1 MQATQFSQWLILSP
15 LMVLLAGAI
24 VGVLIEAFVP
34 AGARRKVQVVWSVI
48 SVLAAAVALTIVGI
62 ETYGKMP
69 QTVGAGEYNADGL
82 TFGAQAIMLIIG
94 LLSILVM
101 ADQTEHGDGSFAGQP
116 ADVPGSRAEEMTQ
129 HLGYQRSEMFP
140 LALFSLIGLMV
151 FPAANSLL
159 TLFIALEAFSLP
171 FYILCATARRRRR
184 ISQESAIKY
193 FVLGAFS
200 SGFFLMGEAML
211 FGYSGTLTL
220 SDIAK
225 AVSSKGGNL
234 DWLLL
239 AGVVL
244 MTVGLLFKVGA
255 APFHAWTPDVY
266 QGAPTPIS
274 GFMAAGVK
282 AAAFLAMARFYF
294 TVAGQ
299 LGWNLV
305 IFMWIVAI
313 LTMFVGTFWGLV
325 QEDIKRMLA
334 FSSIAHA
341 GFILIAVIAMDNQ
354 STSAIMF
361 YLLSYAIATVGAFAA
376 ITLVRQSDAE
386 GNILGEAN
394 QIDAWAGLGRKSPLL
409 AGCMLVFL
417 LSFAGI
423 PLTAG
428 FIGKFVLFATGLRA
442 GLWPLVVIAVA
453 ASAITAF
460 YYFNLARTMF
470 MDEPASTSKAV
481 KSQGITM
488 PVVVICAI
496 LTVLLGVLPAPV
508 LNFLTNATIFVP

>member
-15 LMVLLAGAI
+15 LIVLLAGAI

-34 AGARRKVQVVWSVI
+34 AAIRRKVQVVWSVI
-48 SVLAAAVALTIVGI
+48 TILGAGIALTILGL

-69 QTVGAGEYNADGL
+69 QTVGAGEYSADGL
-82 TFGAQAIMLIIG
+82 TFGAQVIMLIIG
-94 LLSILVM
+94 LLSVLVM
-101 ADQTEHGDGSFAGQP
+101 ADQTELGDGSFAAQP
-116 ADVPGSRAEEMTQ
+116 ADVPGSRAEELSQ
-129 HLGYQRSEMFP
+129 HVGYQRSEMFP

-211 FGYSGTLTL
+211 FGYSGSL
-220 SDIAK
+220 SLSEIAK
-225 AVSSKGGNL
+225 TVPMAGGDL

-266 QGAPTPIS
+266 QGAPTPIT

-282 AAAFLAMARFYF
+282 AAAFLAMVRFYF
-294 TVAGQ
+294 VIAGQ

-313 LTMFVGTFWGLV
+313 LTMCVGTFWGLV

-341 GFILIAVIAMDNQ
+341 GFILIAIIALDDQ
-354 STSAIMF
+354 STAAVMF
-361 YLLSYAIATVGAFAA
+361 YLLSYAIATIGAFAA
-376 ITLVRQSDAE
+376 VTLVRQQDPE
-386 GNILGEAN
+386 GKILGEAN
-394 QIDAWAGLGRKSPLL
+394 RIEAWAGLGRKNPLL
-409 AGCMLVFL
+409 AGSMLVFL
-417 LSFAGI
+417 MSFAGI

-428 FIGKFVLFATGLRA
+428 FIGKFVVFASGLRA
-442 GLWPLVVIAVA
+442 GLWPLVIIAVV
-453 ASAITAF
+453 ASAMTAF

-470 MDEPASTSKAV
+470 MDEPATSSKVV
-481 KSQGITM
+481 KSQGIVM
-488 PVVVICAI
+488 PVVILCAV

-508 LNFLTNATIFVP
+508 LNFLANATIFVP